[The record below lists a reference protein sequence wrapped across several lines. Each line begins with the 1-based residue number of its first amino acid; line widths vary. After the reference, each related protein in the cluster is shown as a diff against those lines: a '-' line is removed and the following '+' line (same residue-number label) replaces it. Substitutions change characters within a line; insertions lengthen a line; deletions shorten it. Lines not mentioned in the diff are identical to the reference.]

1 MTITLPATT
10 RNVAEQQQV
19 KEKELNRIM
28 LMKIIS
34 SVIWLAR
41 QRLPLRGDGYEEDG
55 NFLQL
60 LRLQGT
66 DDDKLFQWLKRKAN
80 KYTSHVIQKDI
91 LKVMSTQVL
100 GDISSSLREST
111 FIALMLNETAD
122 ISNNEQTT
130 VVLRRVTEAFDS

>member
-1 MTITLPATT
+1 M
-10 RNVAEQQQV
+10 AE
-19 KEKELNRIM
+19 
-28 LMKIIS
+28 
-34 SVIWLAR
+34 
-41 QRLPLRGDGYEEDG
+41 
-55 NFLQL
+55 
-60 LRLQGT
+60 
-66 DDDKLFQWLKRKAN
+66 RKAN